1 VIGLGL
7 AGLAFYVIS
16 GKTDELSGA
25 TGYLEDLRWYWLAVA
40 GIVEA
45 GSIVCFAALQRRLL
59 AAGNVDLG
67 MTPLTGITFAGNA
80 IENSLPGGTIF
91 SAVFAFRQFR
101 GRGADEVLA
110 GWTLVGATA
119 LSQITLIILAGIGL
133 SAATGTG
140 TALDLVEVISG
151 MVVLAGLVV
160 LLWTRREAIAR
171 LLVRPL
177 QLIQRIFHRPTGDIR
192 AVVQNGL
199 GRMAAITPSRTDW
212 AVAAGFA
219 MANWLLDV
227 VCLIVA
233 FLAVGANVPWRALF
247 LAYAAAQ
254 LATNLPI
261 TPGGLGVVEGSLTIA
276 LVAYGGGK
284 AETVAAVLLYRLIS
298 FWALLPVGWISWA
311 LVSWDLRRR
320 VHPPVMEEARAA

>member
-1 VIGLGL
+1 L

-40 GIVEA
+40 GVVEA
-45 GSIVCFAALQRRLL
+45 ASIVCFAALQRRLL
-59 AAGNVDLG
+59 AAGHVDLG
-67 MTPLTGITFAGNA
+67 MKPLTGITLAGNA

-101 GRGADEVLA
+101 ARGADDVLA
-110 GWTLVGATA
+110 GWTLLGAAA
-119 LSQITLIILAGIGL
+119 LSQITLVVLAGIGL

-140 TALDLVEVISG
+140 TAFDLVVVISG
-151 MVVLAGLVV
+151 MVVLAGVVV
-160 LLWTRREAIAR
+160 LLWTRREPIAR

-177 QLIQRIFHRPTGDIR
+177 QLVQRVFHRPTGDIR
-192 AVVQNGL
+192 DRVQQAL
-199 GRMAAITPSRTDW
+199 ERMAAITPSRPDW

-276 LVAYGGGK
+276 LVAYGGGQ

-298 FWALLPVGWISWA
+298 FWALLPAGWISWA
-311 LVSWDLRRR
+311 IVSWDVRRQAR
-320 VHPPVMEEARAA
+320 RSVVPEARAA